1 MIRREWTS
9 EEAQE
14 WTIEDVIAWVL
25 SPLAYLCFTAGIALS
40 LLMKPVGFVIL
51 ALAIVLTFIIFWVQK
66 PKLNAV
72 SDDYELKQKKY
83 LKEIEEMQRWKEEK

>member
-14 WTIEDVIAWVL
+14 WTKEDFIAWIL

-40 LLMKPVGFVIL
+40 ILLKPIGFLIL
-51 ALAIVLTFIIFWVQK
+51 ALAIVFTFIIFWIQN

-72 SDDYELKQKKY
+72 SEDYELKQKKY
-83 LKEIEEMQRWKEEK
+83 LEEIEKMQIWKEEK